1 MYNISYCY
9 FNYAGI
15 MEFCRNSMPI
25 SAVLKNFNNSIA
37 DYLRHHNP
45 DKHAPYEIAPL

>member
-1 MYNISYCY
+1 
-9 FNYAGI
+9 

-25 SAVLKNFNNSIA
+25 SAVLKNYNNTIV

-45 DKHAPYEIAPL
+45 DKSGTFGIAPM

>member
-1 MYNISYCY
+1 
-9 FNYAGI
+9 

-25 SAVLKNFNNSIA
+25 SAVLKNFNNTIS

-45 DKHAPYEIAPL
+45 DKSAPDGIAPM